1 MGFLV
6 ARNPWILIF
15 GILGNLISLMVLLA
29 PLPTFYRICK
39 KKSTEGFLSTPYVVT
54 LFSSTLW
61 IYYALLSTNANL
73 VLTINLVA
81 CATEAVYIGIYLTY
95 ASKKARIV
103 TLRWLL
109 LLNVGAFSSILL
121 LTLFLAKG
129 LTRLKVMGWICMVF
143 TISVFVAP
151 LSIMKQVIHTK
162 SIEFMPFPLSFFL
175 TLSAIAWFFYGF
187 FIRDY
192 FIALPNIIGFI
203 FGVLQIVLY
212 AIYRRNTTAMLE
224 QKLPT
229 HQLQMKETTCERTNA
244 DQHLEEGS
252 LDSGRKYIAFIP
264 VKVSLFFFYCLILKF
279 EQGAVN
285 MQRDNGTSVPSTP
298 TGRIRHPKRS
308 SEVSISNKASAG
320 PLLVNDQDKHRSMR
334 VRALSTAWM
343 IAGFV
348 FILYMGHLYIWAM
361 IVVIQIFTVQLS
373 QESS

>member
-6 ARNPWILIF
+6 ASNPWILIF

-29 PLPTFYRICK
+29 PLPTFYRIGK
-39 KKSTEGFLSTPYVVT
+39 KKSTEGFLSTPYVVS
-54 LFSSTLW
+54 LFSATLW

-143 TISVFVAP
+143 TICVFVAP
-151 LSIMKQVIHTK
+151 LSIMKQVIRTK

-175 TLSAIAWFFYGF
+175 TLNAIAWFFYGF

-203 FGVLQIVLY
+203 FGVLQIILY
-212 AIYRRNTTAMLE
+212 GIYRRNTTAMLE

-252 LDSGRKYIAFIP
+252 LDS
-264 VKVSLFFFYCLILKF
+264 VC
-279 EQGAVN
+279 N
-285 MQRDNGTSVPSTP
+285 
-298 TGRIRHPKRS
+298 
-308 SEVSISNKASAG
+308 
-320 PLLVNDQDKHRSMR
+320 
-334 VRALSTAWM
+334 
-343 IAGFV
+343 
-348 FILYMGHLYIWAM
+348 
-361 IVVIQIFTVQLS
+361 
-373 QESS
+373 